1 MTSLPLAI
9 SQFLIP
15 DISSVIDCKELKIA
29 QTAPIKQLFYPL
41 N

>member
-1 MTSLPLAI
+1 MYELFAPAI

-29 QTAPIKQLFYPL
+29 
-41 N
+41 